1 MPQTETPTYKTVFV
15 AKEDFCFTYYDGDAA
30 RDKAHMT
37 RLQRGAYDDII
48 SAQRKRG
55 HLSIDD
61 IKRVLSK
68 DFDEC
73 WPALEWV
80 LKFDDQQKF
89 FIEWVDKSLE
99 KMRKHS
105 QTQKDRIEKYWAD
118 KKKEGLGTSESIP
131 RNNHGTDLEEP
142 LEDGNG
148 DGYNTGFKEGGMGET
163 IPVGIVPD
171 MLQEF
176 MLINPD
182 YPPDQLTDFPALR
195 LIAGKILKWQKLKGD
210 ITLLENASIIKLR
223 WGELIPFIRAD
234 QHFGGYS
241 ILQINKYFQS
251 IVQSFNNGTTSKH
264 RPITTGSNTT
274 KPGTSDARIQRAKE
288 W

>member
-1 MPQTETPTYKTVFV
+1 M

-68 DFDEC
+68 DFEEC

-80 LKFDDQQKF
+80 LKKDESQNF
-89 FIEWVDKSLE
+89 FIEWVDKSIE
-99 KMRKHS
+99 KMRKHA
-105 QTQKDRIEKYWAD
+105 QTQKERIEKYWEE
-118 KKKEGLGTSESIP
+118 KKKNQSGSTKSIP
-131 RNNHGTDLEEP
+131 RNNHGSNLEEP
-142 LEDGNG
+142 LEDGNENG
-148 DGYNTGFKEGGMGET
+148 DGNTNGFNEGGMGET

-171 MLQEF
+171 MLQVF
-176 MLINPD
+176 LINNPD
-182 YPPDQLTDFPALR
+182 YPSDQLTDFPALR
-195 LIAGKILKWQKLKGD
+195 LIAGKILKWQKLRGD
-210 ITLLENASIIKLR
+210 ITLPENSNQIKFR
-223 WGELIPFIRAD
+223 WGELVPFIRAD
-234 QHFGGYS
+234 QHFSGYS
-241 ILQINKYFQS
+241 ILQISKYFQS
-251 IVQSFNNGTTSKH
+251 IVQSFNNVPTVKYRQTH
-264 RPITTGSNTT
+264 TGSNSGG
-274 KPGTSDARIQRAKE
+274 KPGTSEARIKRAKE

>member
-1 MPQTETPTYKTVFV
+1 M

-80 LKFDDQQKF
+80 LKQDEAQLFY
-89 FIEWVDKSLE
+89 IEWVDKSLD

-105 QTQKDRIEKYWAD
+105 QKQTEKVNARWN
-118 KKKEGLGTSESIP
+118 KKTPEQYQNDTTVLP
-131 RNNHGTDLEEP
+131 RNNHGSSPVIP
-142 LEDGNG
+142 LVNGNGNEDGLGNE
-148 DGYNTGFKEGGMGET
+148 FKEGGMGET
-163 IPVGIVPD
+163 TPIGIVPD
-171 MLQEF
+171 MLLAF
-176 MLINPD
+176 MAENSA
-182 YPPDQLTDFPALR
+182 YPSDHVTDFPALR
-195 LIAGKILKWQKLKGD
+195 LIAGKILKHQKLKGD
-210 ITLLENASIIKLR
+210 ITLPENSNQIQLR

-234 QHFGGYS
+234 KHFCGYS

-251 IVQSFNNGTTSKH
+251 IVQSFNNAPPVKYRQPSSG
-264 RPITTGSNTT
+264 
-274 KPGTSDARIQRAKE
+274 GTSAKLGTSEARIKRARE

>member
-1 MPQTETPTYKTVFV
+1 M

-30 RDKAHMT
+30 RDKAHMN

-55 HLSIDD
+55 HLSLED
-61 IKRVLSK
+61 IKRVLSG
-68 DFDEC
+68 DFDAC

-80 LKFDDQQKF
+80 LKIDEAGKF
-89 FIEWVDKSLE
+89 FIEWVDKSIE

-105 QTQKDRIEKYWAD
+105 QTQKERVEKYWAE
-118 KKKEGLGTSESIP
+118 KKKDHNGNTNNIP
-131 RNNHGTDLEEP
+131 RNNHGIDLEEP

-148 DGYNTGFKEGGMGET
+148 DGNEEGFKEGGAGET

-176 MLINPD
+176 MSTNPD
-182 YPPDQLTDFPALR
+182 YPSDQLTDFPALR

-210 ITLLENASIIKLR
+210 ITTPENSNEIKLR
-223 WGELIPFIRAD
+223 WGELVPFIRAD
-234 QHFGGYS
+234 SHFGGYS
-241 ILQINKYFQS
+241 ILQISKYFQS
-251 IVQSFNNGTTSKH
+251 IVQSFSNVPTITHRSTFTGNNG
-264 RPITTGSNTT
+264 
-274 KPGTSDARIQRAKE
+274 KPGTSEARLQRSRE
-288 W
+288 Y

>member
-1 MPQTETPTYKTVFV
+1 M

-37 RLQRGAYDDII
+37 RLQRGAYDDLI

-61 IKRVLSK
+61 IKRVLSR
-68 DFDEC
+68 DFEEC
-73 WPALEWV
+73 WPALEWI
-80 LKFDDQQKF
+80 LKVDGEGKF
-89 FIEWVDKSLE
+89 FIEWVDKSIE

-105 QTQKDRIEKYWAD
+105 QTQKERIEKYWAG
-118 KKKEGLGTSESIP
+118 KKNSNDGNTEFIP
-131 RNNHGTDLEEP
+131 RNNHGIKSEEP
-142 LEDGNG
+142 LENGNG
-148 DGYNTGFKEGGMGET
+148 DGNIEGFKEGGMGET
-163 IPVGIVPD
+163 IPVGIIPD

-176 MLINPD
+176 TAINHG
-182 YPPDQLTDFPALR
+182 YPSDQLTDFPALR

-210 ITLLENASIIKLR
+210 ITAPENAAEIKLR
-223 WGELIPFIRAD
+223 WGELVPFIRAD
-234 QHFGGYS
+234 THFGGYS

-251 IVQSFNNGTTSKH
+251 IVQSFNNAPTVSN
-264 RPITTGSNTT
+264 RPVITGSNG
-274 KPGTSDARIQRAKE
+274 KPGTSEARIKRAAE

>member
-1 MPQTETPTYKTVFV
+1 M

-30 RDKAHMT
+30 RDKAHMN

-61 IKRVLSK
+61 VKRVLSG
-68 DFDEC
+68 DFDVC

-80 LKFDDQQKF
+80 LKIDDAGKF

-99 KMRKHS
+99 KMRAHS
-105 QTQKDRIEKYWAD
+105 QKQKDKVNARWGKNKPDGYQND
-118 KKKEGLGTSESIP
+118 TTVLP
-131 RNNHGTDLEEP
+131 QNNHSIDPVIP

-148 DGYNTGFKEGGMGET
+148 NGIQSEFAEGGMGET

-171 MLQEF
+171 MLHEF
-176 MLINPD
+176 MVTNPD
-182 YPPDQLTDFPALR
+182 YPSDQVTDFPALR

-210 ITLLENASIIKLR
+210 ITEPTNAETIKLR
-223 WGELIPFIRAD
+223 WGELVPFIRAD
-234 QHFGGYS
+234 SHFGGYS

-251 IVQSFNNGTTSKH
+251 IVQSFNNV
-264 RPITTGSNTT
+264 PAITNQQPYTGSNG
-274 KPGTSDARIQRAKE
+274 KPGTSEARIERAKK

>member
-1 MPQTETPTYKTVFV
+1 V

-30 RDKAHMT
+30 RDKAHMN

-80 LKFDDQQKF
+80 LKKDDAQNF
-89 FIEWVDKSLE
+89 FIEWVDKSIE

-105 QTQKDRIEKYWAD
+105 EKQKEKVNARWGKNKPDTYPKD
-118 KKKEGLGTSESIP
+118 TTVLP
-131 RNNHGTDLEEP
+131 QNNHGTDSVIPLEN
-142 LEDGNG
+142 EDGNG
-148 DGYNTGFKEGGMGET
+148 YKEGNGFVEGGMGET
-163 IPVGIVPD
+163 IPVGIVPE
-171 MLQEF
+171 MLQVF
-176 MLINPD
+176 MIDNPD
-182 YPPDQLTDFPALR
+182 YPSDKLTDFPALR

-210 ITLLENASIIKLR
+210 ITLPENSDQIKFR
-223 WGELIPFIRAD
+223 WGELVPFIRAD
-234 QHFGGYS
+234 QHFSGYS
-241 ILQINKYFQS
+241 ILQISKYFQS
-251 IVQSFNNGTTSKH
+251 IVQSFNNVPTVKYRQTH
-264 RPITTGSNTT
+264 TGGNSGD
-274 KPGTSDARIQRAKE
+274 KPGTSEARIRRAKE

>member
-1 MPQTETPTYKTVFV
+1 M

-55 HLSIDD
+55 HLSLEDV
-61 IKRVLSK
+61 KRVLSG
-68 DFDEC
+68 DFDVC

-80 LKFDDQQKF
+80 LKVDDEGKF
-89 FIEWVDKSLE
+89 YIEWVDKSIE
-99 KMRKHS
+99 KMRAHS
-105 QTQKDRIEKYWAD
+105 KKQKDKVNARWNKNRTNQYQNDTTVLPE
-118 KKKEGLGTSESIP
+118 
-131 RNNHGTDLEEP
+131 NNHGIDTVIP

-148 DGYNTGFKEGGMGET
+148 NGNTNGFKEGGVGET
-163 IPVGIVPD
+163 IPVGIIPD
-171 MLQEF
+171 MLHEF
-176 MLINPD
+176 MLMNPD
-182 YPPDQLTDFPALR
+182 YPSDQLTDFPALR
-195 LIAGKILKWQKLKGD
+195 LVAGKILKWQKLKGD
-210 ITLLENASIIKLR
+210 ITLPENSEKIKLR

-234 QHFGGYS
+234 SHFGGYS

-251 IVQSFNNGTTSKH
+251 IVQSFNNAPT
-264 RPITTGSNTT
+264 ITNQSTFTGGNQ
-274 KPGTSDARIQRAKE
+274 KPGTSEARIKAARE